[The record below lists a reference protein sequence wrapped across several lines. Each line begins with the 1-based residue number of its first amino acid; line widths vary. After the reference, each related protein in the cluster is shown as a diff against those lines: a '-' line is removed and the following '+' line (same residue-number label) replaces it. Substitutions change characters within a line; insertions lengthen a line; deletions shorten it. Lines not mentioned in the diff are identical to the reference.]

1 MRNLR
6 SGLTGLFG
14 AAGLLV
20 TGLGYSSG
28 CNSDSGGAKTQRPI
42 DSAEATAAVNQHVDD
57 LIAGLAKSSA
67 QMDTTD
73 STTVATQSAGS
84 IFSGSSCGGSSG
96 SVGTTTNG
104 IDGIPK
110 ATTKAL
116 DQFMS
121 KAASEAKEHVFRDE
135 LVESNDGNKVIYKI
149 DPVSACGS
157 NSECVA
163 KLTQNPVRFAVT
175 ANTDDSL
182 NVALLVGEARHTP
195 ATALLSST
203 EVSVRANLAE
213 VMDTL
218 RLFATAADLESF
230 PDHLNGVIEAA
241 LERRSESEFAISGS
255 VIEKFDLLVGQAK
268 GKPVAVTVAPSDPTW
283 LLTLDSATNTLGY
296 SVAMGAVDVKVAG
309 AAVCNDSC
317 GSKEKTGSFSGHLG
331 GYSFQTSVSKGAT
344 ELNLSGV
351 GLGNDTTYVALD
363 DDRLGTLDVNPN
375 QGRKFSM
382 NFKRTAEGTLVTFE
396 PALDIKLALMLNK
409 LSDSLRVD
417 MPDWLSDEIFEIMLG
432 GAAKPSVLV
441 PAPVCDAFGNAS
453 SKSQLAVVTGDLT
466 LSSSSP
472 STRVDVTAG
481 MCLLPVDG
489 AASDANPVSRL
500 KAGACQ

>member
-1 MRNLR
+1 MRDLR
-6 SGLTGLFG
+6 FCSMSLLG

-20 TGLGYSSG
+20 FAHNSG
-28 CNSDSGGAKTQRPI
+28 CNSDSGGGKTQRPI
-42 DSAEATAAVNQHVDD
+42 DSTEATAAVNQRVDD
-57 LIAGLAKSSA
+57 LVAGLAKSSA

-73 STTVATQSAGS
+73 STTVATQSASS
-84 IFSGSSCGGSSG
+84 IFASSSCGGSSG
-96 SVGTTTNG
+96 TASTATNG

-110 ATTKAL
+110 STTKAL
-116 DQFMS
+116 DQFLS
-121 KAASEAKEHVFRDE
+121 KAAAEAKEHVFRDE
-135 LVESNDGNKVIYKI
+135 LVESNDGNKVVYKV

-157 NSECVA
+157 NPTCVE

-182 NVALLVGEARHTP
+182 NVALLVGQAQHTP
-195 ATALLSST
+195 GTALLSST

-213 VMDTL
+213 VVDTL
-218 RLFATAADLESF
+218 RLFATAEDLQDF
-230 PDHLNGVIEAA
+230 PDRLSGVVEAA
-241 LERRSESEFAISGS
+241 IEKRSENAFALSGS

-309 AAVCNDSC
+309 AAVCNDQC
-317 GSKEKTGSFSGHLG
+317 GSKERAGSFTGHLG
-331 GYSFQTSVSKGAT
+331 GYGFQTSISKGAT
-344 ELNLSGV
+344 ELTVSNI
-351 GLGNDTTYVALD
+351 GLGNDTSYVALD
-363 DDRLGTLDVNPN
+363 NDRLGTLDVNAN
-375 QGRKFSM
+375 NGRKFSM
-382 NFKRTAEGTLVTFE
+382 NFKKTAEGTLVTFE

-417 MPDWLSDEIFEIMLG
+417 MPDWLSDEIFEVMLG
-432 GAAKPSVLV
+432 GAAKPAVLV
-441 PAPVCDAFGNAS
+441 PAPSCDAYGNAT
-453 SKSQLAVVTGDLT
+453 SKGQLEVVAGNLT

-472 STRVDVTAG
+472 SARVDVGAG

-489 AASDANPVSRL
+489 ASSDANPVSRL
-500 KAGACQ
+500 KAGTCQ